1 MKEQIGID
9 ATTESNPPK
18 THEVTGP
25 LDDAKATDPE
35 KKESSRAT
43 NLLFRAI
50 YQNTPIMMHSIGM
63 SHELVSVN
71 RNWLET
77 MGYEE
82 AEVIGR
88 KSSDFLT
95 EASRRYAVEVALP
108 RFLKTG
114 AAKDVA
120 YQMVKKNGEVIDV
133 LLSAVAEIDSDGQ
146 FLGSYCYILD
156 VNEYR
161 KSEELW
167 RQLSLVEERNRMSRD
182 LHGTVEHSL
191 IGIMLRTD
199 TARRLM
205 ESDPSMARAELES
218 THALARLG
226 LEQTRRAVWD
236 LEPLAITSKRLREV
250 ISRGLERLGD
260 EGMRTSLTVDEEGNH
275 EMDERNKLAIIRIVQ
290 EALSNVRLHSRANMV
305 QVRLSYTT
313 SEVMLTIIDDGVG
326 FDLSATH
333 NSMSSASSGIGLA
346 NMRESA
352 RLAGGSVDV
361 RSTPGSGTQIEVRIP
376 FEYSSNQGRAL
387 ARRHADDE
395 HPALTNRELQVLKIL
410 ANGGRNK
417 DIAAEMSVSLRAVKF
432 HIENMYRK
440 LDVRT
445 HAELIS
451 VAAHQGL
458 LAE

>member
-1 MKEQIGID
+1 
-9 ATTESNPPK
+9 
-18 THEVTGP
+18 
-25 LDDAKATDPE
+25 
-35 KKESSRAT
+35 
-43 NLLFRAI
+43 
-50 YQNTPIMMHSIGM
+50 
-63 SHELVSVN
+63 
-71 RNWLET
+71 
-77 MGYEE
+77 
-82 AEVIGR
+82 
-88 KSSDFLT
+88 
-95 EASRRYAVEVALP
+95 
-108 RFLKTG
+108 
-114 AAKDVA
+114 
-120 YQMVKKNGEVIDV
+120 
-133 LLSAVAEIDSDGQ
+133 
-146 FLGSYCYILD
+146 
-156 VNEYR
+156 
-161 KSEELW
+161 
-167 RQLSLVEERNRMSRD
+167 MSRD

-387 ARRHADDE
+387 AGRHADDE
-395 HPALTNRELQVLKIL
+395 HPAPTNRELQVLKIL

-417 DIAAEMSVSLRAVKF
+417 DIAAEMLVSLRTVKF